1 MLVQFFHHINKFG
14 FRILM
19 RIVGKQSIDIRKKE
33 QKIGTYHSGNHCGQG
48 IVITKLNLVSGY
60 GIIFIYDGDR
70 THA

>member
-1 MLVQFFHHINKFG
+1 
-14 FRILM
+14 M
-19 RIVGKQSIDIRKKE
+19 RIVGKQSIDIRKKD